1 MWHSYQALQNTICS
15 PVIQAGD
22 SGDRGVQ
29 LLAVQLLGLTAEAS
43 VMNCGKL
50 AALGAGGSLLAL
62 ANTAL
67 ERPADRQLRWD
78 LSRQGISQN
87 KNTTQKATAVVLFTN
102 CKGAAFDEG
111 PKLLP

>member
-1 MWHSYQALQNTICS
+1 MQLHRNVNPLQDNQRPAASLEVCSHSFYLRM
-15 PVIQAGD
+15 QAGD
-22 SGDRGVQ
+22 SSDRGVQ

-50 AALGAGGSLLAL
+50 AALGAGGSLAAL

-78 LSRQGISQN
+78 LIRCGM
-87 KNTTQKATAVVLFTN
+87 V
-102 CKGAAFDEG
+102 
-111 PKLLP
+111 